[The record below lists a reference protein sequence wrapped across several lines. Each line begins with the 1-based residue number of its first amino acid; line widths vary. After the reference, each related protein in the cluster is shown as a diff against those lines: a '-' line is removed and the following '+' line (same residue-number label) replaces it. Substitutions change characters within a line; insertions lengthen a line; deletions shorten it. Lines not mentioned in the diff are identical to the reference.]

1 MWMLRAF
8 LRGTDPLA
16 ARANAVKES
25 SYDEDDDDDD
35 DYNYDHHNMMM
46 EMVSLKVSHSQL
58 LEVVGKLSL
67 HSQPSPTL
75 FQPRCSCLV
84 FIGLDDDNDD
94 HDVDNGLSS

>member
-16 ARANAVKES
+16 ARAYAVKES
-25 SYDEDDDDDD
+25 SYDDDNDDGDDDGDDNDYDD
-35 DYNYDHHNMMM
+35 DYNYDHHSMMM

-67 HSQPSPTL
+67 HSPPTAIVSFSSPS
-75 FQPRCSCLV
+75 
-84 FIGLDDDNDD
+84 
-94 HDVDNGLSS
+94 

>member
-16 ARANAVKES
+16 ARAYAVKES
-25 SYDEDDDDDD
+25 SYDDDND
-35 DYNYDHHNMMM
+35 DYNYDHHSMMM

-67 HSQPSPTL
+67 HSPPTAIVSFSSPS
-75 FQPRCSCLV
+75 
-84 FIGLDDDNDD
+84 
-94 HDVDNGLSS
+94 